1 MSNNM
6 LYKEPPKIS
15 LLVVPEGQTLKP
27 TFFLKTHQAESR
39 NDLPKRLTQS
49 FRDSLS
55 DSLRDSLS
63 DSLRDSLSDSL
74 RDSLS
79 HSKTYSDKENGGE
92 PNYMARSITPAE
104 C

>member
-63 DSLRDSLSDSL
+63 DSLRDSLS
-74 RDSLS
+74 